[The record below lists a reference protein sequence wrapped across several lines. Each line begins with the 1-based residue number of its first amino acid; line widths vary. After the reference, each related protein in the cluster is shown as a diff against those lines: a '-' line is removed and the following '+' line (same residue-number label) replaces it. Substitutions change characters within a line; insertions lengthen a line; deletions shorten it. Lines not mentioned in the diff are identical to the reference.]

1 MNYYIAALKKYAVFD
16 GRARRAEYW
25 YFFLFNLIIQTILSI
40 LDTLI
45 SKAASMDIGVL
56 LGLYSLAVF
65 IPGLALSVRR
75 LHDTGHSAWWLLI
88 GLVPF
93 VGAIVLF
100 VFVLQDSQPGTN
112 QFGPSPK
119 EVSAT

>member
-25 YFFLFNLIIQTILSI
+25 YFVLFNLIAQTILSI

-45 SKAASMDIGVL
+45 GKAASMDIGVL
-56 LGLYSLAVF
+56 VGLYSLAVF
-65 IPGLALSVRR
+65 VPSLALSVRR

-93 VGAIVLF
+93 VGAIVLL

-119 EVSAT
+119 EVSVA